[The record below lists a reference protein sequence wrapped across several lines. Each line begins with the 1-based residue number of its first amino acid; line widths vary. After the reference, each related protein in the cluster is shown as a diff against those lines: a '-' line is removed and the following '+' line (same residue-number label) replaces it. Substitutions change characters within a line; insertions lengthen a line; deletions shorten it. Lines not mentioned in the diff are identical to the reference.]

1 MRYIRHQ
8 KRVDMHKLKIIFW
21 VLIAAVVYMAASVC
35 FWYHSPKQEL
45 SFYLSGQGRPNI
57 DVLSNGNLI
66 YFVPKLTPSGEL
78 FHFKLKG
85 DQIDDLSIKISDY
98 QGILNLSDIFISGN
112 RFPQVYVEDKNVQIL
127 DQSEGNISLNITG
140 QTVLNVCS
148 PCTVPLKKQLH
159 WGDFTICL
167 VIGILLGLCVFICR
181 MFRHKIKE
189 KLLTV
194 YTLKN
199 YALIMPYVK
208 PYWFR
213 AMLAVLITIPVGS
226 MDAVIAWSLKPFMD
240 IVLVEKQSGWTMYIP
255 LMIIVFSI
263 LQALFTYLATYM
275 NTWVGNKISLN
286 IKRQLF
292 NKLIHRDM
300 AFFDQTN
307 SGEILFRFESD
318 ADLACG
324 GLLNNV
330 RMLSTRFFS
339 SISLII
345 VLFYNSWKLAI
356 VAVVVLF
363 GALMPLTR
371 IRKRLKKVVTKDV
384 NVIAK
389 MMTHYNEAYS
399 GNRIIAAYNLFD
411 YCRKKFV
418 TTVNNLFDLS
428 IQMVTKTGIISPIMH
443 VISSFGI
450 AFVIWY
456 GSHLIVTHQMT
467 VGNFASFITSLVMLY
482 NPVKS
487 IGNNFSSVVFSLM
500 AVERVFDVLNTDNK
514 IKNNDKALKLNPVH
528 GNIVYRDVCFSYKPN
543 KPVLKHVN
551 LDIKAGQTIALVG
564 NSGGGKTT
572 ISALLPRFYDVT
584 SGAISIDG
592 INIKDFDLNY
602 LRDNIA
608 IVFQDNFL
616 FGGTIRENILF
627 GNQDVS
633 DETLNKAISSAC
645 LSEFIASLDK
655 GLDTE
660 IGERGVMLSGGQKQR
675 IAIARAFIKNAPILV
690 LDEATSALDNKS
702 EAVVQQA
709 IDNLMKDRTV
719 LVIAHRLSTVRNA
732 DCIVVVNNGEIVE
745 KGRHEDLINNEGSYA
760 ALYKTQLS

>member
-1 MRYIRHQ
+1 
-8 KRVDMHKLKIIFW
+8 MHKLKRILW
-21 VLIAAVVYMAASVC
+21 ALIGLTVYMAASFLLC
-35 FWYHSPKQEL
+35 YHAPRQEL
-45 SFYLSGQGRPNI
+45 SFYLSGQGQPKI
-57 DVLSNGNLI
+57 DVMYNNKLH
-66 YFVPKLTPSGEL
+66 YFAPELTPIPEL
-78 FHFKLKG
+78 FTVKLKA
-85 DQIDDLSIKISDY
+85 DRVDELSFKISDY
-98 QGILNLSDIFISGN
+98 SGILHLSDIFISGT
-112 RFPQVYVEDKNVQIL
+112 RLTQIVAIDGEKTQIL
-127 DQSEGNISLNITG
+127 NQSDGNLSLSVAG
-140 QTVLNVCS
+140 QTTVKICA
-148 PCTVPLKKQLH
+148 PCTMPLSKKFHLL
-159 WGDFTICL
+159 DFAVCL
-167 VIGILLGLCVFICR
+167 CGGILLLAIGLLVR
-181 MFRHKIKE
+181 MKRDKIKE
-189 KLLTV
+189 KMLTI

-199 YALIMPYVK
+199 YALIMPYVR

-213 AMLAVLITIPVGS
+213 AMLAILITIPVGA

-240 IVLVEKQSGWTMYIP
+240 IVLVEKQTGWTMYIP

-286 IKRQLF
+286 VKRNLF

-300 AFFDQTN
+300 SFFDATN
-307 SGEILFRFESD
+307 SGEILFRYETD
-318 ADLACG
+318 ADMACG
-324 GLLNNV
+324 GLLNNM
-330 RMLSTRFFS
+330 RLLSTRLFS

-371 IRKRLKKVVTKDV
+371 IRKRLKKVVAKDV
-384 NVIAK
+384 NVMAETMK
-389 MMTHYNEAYS
+389 HYNEAYS
-399 GNRIIAAYNLFD
+399 GNRIISAYNLFD
-411 YCRKKFV
+411 YCKKKFV
-418 TTVNNLFDLS
+418 TTINDLFDLS
-428 IQMVTKTGIISPIMH
+428 IQIVAKTGIISPIMH

-482 NPVKS
+482 NPIKS
-487 IGNNFSSVVFSLM
+487 IGNNFSSVIFSLM
-500 AVERVFDVLNTDNK
+500 AVERVFSVLQMPNK
-514 IKNNDKALKLNPVH
+514 IQNNHKALCPPNIR
-528 GNIVYRDVCFSYKPN
+528 GDIVYNDVSFAYQPN
-543 KPVLKHVN
+543 KPVLRHIH

-572 ISALLPRFYDVT
+572 ISTLLPRFYDVT
-584 SGAISIDG
+584 GGEITIDG
-592 INIKDFDLNY
+592 VNIKDFDLNY

-616 FGGTIRENILF
+616 FGTTIRENILF
-627 GNQDVS
+627 GRTDVS
-633 DETLNKAISSAC
+633 EDDLQKAVEAAC
-645 LSEFIASLDK
+645 LSEFIATLDQ
-655 GLDTE
+655 GLDTQ
-660 IGERGVMLSGGQKQR
+660 IGERGVTLSGGQKQR
-675 IAIARAFIKNAPILV
+675 IAIARAFIKNAPILI

-732 DCIVVVNNGEIVE
+732 DCIIVINNGEIAE
-745 KGRHEDLINNEGSYA
+745 KGSHEELLQNEGAYA
-760 ALYKTQLS
+760 ALYKTQLV